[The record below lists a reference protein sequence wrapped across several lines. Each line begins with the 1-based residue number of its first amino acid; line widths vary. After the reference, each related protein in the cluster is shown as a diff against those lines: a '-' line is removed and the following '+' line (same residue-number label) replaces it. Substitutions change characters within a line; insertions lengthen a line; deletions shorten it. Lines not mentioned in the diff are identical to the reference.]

1 LLMQQLL
8 TELQPG
14 LLEAHIRPLQA
25 RLRALLG
32 SADGDSGDYCMEH
45 AALLRGAL
53 GAEAA
58 GAVERAVNDF
68 DFDAALAKLR
78 IAAEAKRFTTGE
90 H

>member
-1 LLMQQLL
+1 VATTVDMGAAQAVITKLA
-8 TELQPG
+8 G
-14 LLEAHIRPLQA
+14 LLA
-25 RLRALLG
+25 

-53 GAEAA
+53 GLEAA

-78 IAAEAKRFTTGE
+78 AAAEAKRFTTGE